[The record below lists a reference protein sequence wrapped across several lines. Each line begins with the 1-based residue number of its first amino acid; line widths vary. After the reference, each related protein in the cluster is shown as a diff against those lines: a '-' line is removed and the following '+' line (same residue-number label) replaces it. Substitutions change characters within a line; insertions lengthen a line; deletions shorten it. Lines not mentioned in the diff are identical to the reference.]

1 MDKQPQP
8 QPTATPTPAAHEH
21 FFGKWDWVAA
31 ALTFL
36 ISLSAF
42 VYFMSPSVTLQDSGE
57 LVTGAYN
64 FGVPHPPGYPL
75 WAFLGWVWRHIVPI
89 GNPAYRIG
97 LMSAFSGAL
106 LTGFLTLLMTRS
118 LLTLL
123 RSSPWADNIEESLKH
138 WIAMTV
144 GVSAALMFALNRGV
158 WLWACV
164 PEMRVMSVLLFIT
177 MSFLF
182 FGWMMRPD
190 RYGYLYATV
199 LVYALAIANHQTIA
213 VMALPCIIG
222 ALAVGLQLP
231 ATSITERMKN
241 LHVFWELLVAAL
253 FSATAGFF
261 VLSWL
266 RVDGDYLAGL
276 NPLWLQWKGQ
286 LAQWEQIVR
295 SSMAGTPLPPKPPL
309 PGAHQYLIYSCI
321 AGVLGTGVIV
331 LLGQLKWLNWKRA
344 LILTGLFL
352 LGASFY
358 FYMPIASSTNPPMN
372 WGYAATKQGFL
383 HAVSRGQYEKVHL
396 ANLFGKAFFLQ
407 IKLQIGALLNQ
418 YNWLVAL
425 FGLIPIVALP
435 GLWRQFKPRARSLL
449 VFVLASFLTAL
460 FGLLMVINPGL
471 DKQQQEINIKFFAP
485 AHGFYALLIA
495 YGLVLVLGWI
505 IARYKEIPGIAVRI
519 LCVGLLVLPI
529 LPFRTNR
536 ALCDQRNHDFGYQFG
551 YRMFVPGGD
560 YPPMDKDAVLFGGT
574 DPGRFVPTYMI
585 FCESFAKPGD
595 KFADANFDPEGG
607 AKFDRRDVYIIT
619 QNALADGTYMS
630 YIRDHYDFSRPDANN
645 PATIADRPD
654 WQRAVFKWAWTA
666 LGRNQGYPREPIAI
680 PTERDLQ
687 IAFQQYVAD
696 VQSRMK
702 RGQPMDPDEQVD
714 IVGGQVQVR
723 GVKGV
728 MNINAILTKWI
739 HDRNKNKHA
748 FYVEES
754 YVIPWMYPYMEPA
767 GIILKINKEP
777 LPGRE
782 QDPGLWKKIVS
793 RDTAYWDKLCKD
805 FTGRREFRNDSDAQK
820 TFSKLRSAIGGLY
833 LSRRMYAESI
843 YAFQQAQLL
852 CPDSPEANFR
862 LSQLYMELGRYD
874 DAVATLEAYQLRDPL
889 NDKIRMAVEQ
899 LRRLQDA
906 MQRSQ
911 QLEAKRAAAPRDL
924 NLLTEL
930 VKAYGEIGQFDR
942 VSSICESYLSQTN
955 LPAPDMLQIAQI
967 FLSFRQL
974 DRCMRT
980 LMLITQRHPQD
991 ANAYYAMTMLY
1002 AAQSMPEPALDA
1014 LEKAI
1019 QIAPNLRDVARNDAN
1034 ARLASL
1040 RANPR
1045 FQKMVG
1051 LANTGFNSLPLFPVQ
1066 PK

>member
-1 MDKQPQP
+1 MDNTPSQQQTP
-8 QPTATPTPAAHEH
+8 PTHEH
-21 FFGKWDWVAA
+21 FFGKWDWIAA
-31 ALTFL
+31 GLTFL
-36 ISLSAF
+36 ISLTAF

-123 RSSPWADNIEESLKH
+123 RSLPWTENLEESLKH
-138 WIAMTV
+138 WIAMAV
-144 GVSAALMFALNRGV
+144 GVAVALMFAFNRGV

-182 FGWMMRPD
+182 FGWMMRPEK
-190 RYGYLYATV
+190 YGYLYATV

-213 VMALPCIIG
+213 VMALPCMVG

-231 ATSITERMKN
+231 GASLQERMKN
-241 LHVFWELLVAAL
+241 LHVFWELVVAAL
-253 FSATAGFF
+253 FAATAGFF

-266 RVDGDYLAGL
+266 RVDADYVAGL
-276 NPLWLQWKGQ
+276 NGAWTQWNEQ
-286 LAQWEQIVR
+286 LAQWGQLASR
-295 SSMAGTPLPPKPPL
+295 PLPPGAAMPPKPPM
-309 PGAHQYLIYSCI
+309 PDAIKYFFMWIT
-321 AGVLGTGVIV
+321 AGVCGTALVTIFSR
-331 LLGQLKWLNWKRA
+331 LKFLNWKRA

-358 FYMPIASSTNPPMN
+358 FYMPLASSTNPPMN
-372 WGYAATKQGFL
+372 WGYASTKQGFL
-383 HAVSRGQYEKVHL
+383 HAVSRGQYEKIKI
-396 ANLFGKAFFLQ
+396 ANLFGTTFLLQ
-407 IKLQIGALLNQ
+407 IKLQITALLNQ
-418 YNWLVAL
+418 YSWPVAL
-425 FGLIPIVALP
+425 FGLLP
-435 GLWRQFKPRARSLL
+435 FVSLAGMWKQLKPRARSLF

-485 AHGFYALLIA
+485 AHGFYAMMIGYGFVIA
-495 YGLVLVLGWI
+495 LGWLI
-505 IARYKEIPGIAVRI
+505 SRVKEIPGIAVRLI
-519 LCVGLLVLPI
+519 CAGLLVLPI
-529 LPFRTNR
+529 IPFLTNR
-536 ALCDQRNHDFGYQFG
+536 GLCDQRGHDFGYQFG
-551 YRMFVPGGD
+551 YRMFNPGGG

-595 KFADANFDPEGG
+595 KFADTYFDPEGG

-630 YIRDHYDFSRPDANN
+630 YIRDHYDFSRPDPYN
-645 PATIADRPD
+645 PSTIADRPA
-654 WQRAVFKWAWTA
+654 WQRAVFKWGWNA
-666 LGRNQGYPREPIAI
+666 LGRKDCYPKEPIYI
-680 PTERDLQ
+680 PSERDLQ
-687 IAFQQYVAD
+687 AAFQQYVAD
-696 VQSRMK
+696 VQSRMR

-714 IVGGQVQVR
+714 IIGGQVQVR

-739 HDRNKNKHA
+739 HDKNKNKHS

-754 YVIPWMYPYMEPA
+754 YVIPWMYPYMQPA

-777 LPGRE
+777 LPSPE
-782 QDPGLWKKIVS
+782 KDPALWKQIVA
-793 RDTAYWDKLCKD
+793 RDTAYWDNLCND
-805 FTGRREFRNDSDAQK
+805 FLNRREFQNDSDAQK

-833 LSRRMYAESI
+833 LSRKMHNEAI
-843 YAFQQAQLL
+843 YAFKQAQRL

-862 LSQLYMELGRYD
+862 LSQLYMELNRYD
-874 DAVATLEAYQLRDPL
+874 DAVATLEAYQQRDPL
-889 NDKIRMAVEQ
+889 NEKISQAAQ
-899 LRRLQDA
+899 QIRRLQEA
-906 MQRSQ
+906 FQRAA
-911 QLEAKRAAAPRDL
+911 QLEAQRAKSPRDL
-924 NLLTEL
+924 TLLMEL
-930 VKAYGEIGQFDR
+930 AGIYGQVGQFER
-942 VSSICESYLSQTN
+942 ITPLCERYLSQTN
-955 LPAPDMLQIAQI
+955 LPAGDMIQIAQ
-967 FLSFRQL
+967 LYLTLRQL
-974 DRCMRT
+974 ERCTHT
-980 LMLITQRHPQD
+980 LQLIMQRHPQD
-991 ANAYYAMTMLY
+991 PNAFYAMAKIQ
-1002 AAQSMPEPALDA
+1002 AAQSMTNEALDN
-1014 LEKAI
+1014 LERAI
-1019 QIAPNLRDVARNDAN
+1019 QLAPSFRDAVRNDPIFG
-1034 ARLASL
+1034 SL
-1040 RANPR
+1040 RGNPR
-1045 FQKMVG
+1045 FQKLIGAPAPG
-1051 LANTGFNSLPLFPVQ
+1051 LGSLPLFQIP